1 MVEDF
6 VGFHGRGI
14 MKRLILDRGFLDGA
28 ALGRCHSEWGI
39 RVLVPAKRNQDIYHD
54 VVGLAEAG
62 ALSFQVREAPPA
74 AASPVPVHRPER
86 VKKREAARQKTLA
99 AQKAAQPA
107 PDPAGLH
114 VRSEVAV
121 VSGLE
126 TFSSCPIPLQAI
138 VNREVYGD
146 GHYDYWVLLDTGPVS
161 DPAESRQDY
170 TLRTTIEERHRQLK
184 CFSDLEDFSSRAFN
198 LIVNQVVFVLLTY
211 SLLQWHWLRLGRKE
225 LNSKTR
231 TRTLELLRP
240 TATVILIYWQG
251 YVACL
256 TPLEH
261 QELLLTLAEPARKK
275 ILAKTRRLR
284 RSLVH
289 QLDQARAP

>member
-1 MVEDF
+1 M
-6 VGFHGRGI
+6 
-14 MKRLILDRGFLDGA
+14 
-28 ALGRCHSEWGI
+28 
-39 RVLVPAKRNQDIYHD
+39 LVPAKRNQDIYHD

-62 ALSFQVREAPPA
+62 ELSFRVREAPPA
-74 AASPVPVHRPER
+74 ATSPVPVHRPER
-86 VKKREAARQKTLA
+86 VKKREAARQKTWA
-99 AQKAAQPA
+99 AQKAAHPA

-146 GHYDYWVLLDTGPVS
+146 GHYHYWVLLDTGPVA
-161 DPAESRQDY
+161 DPAESRHDY

-184 CFSDLEDFSSRAFN
+184 CFSDLEDFSSGAFN

-211 SLLQWHWLRLGRKE
+211 SLLQWYWLRIGRKE

-240 TATVILIYWQG
+240 TSTVILIYWQG

-261 QELLLTLAEPARKK
+261 QELLLTLDEPARKK